1 MQCDSAF
8 VVVTAALTAQ
18 RGAVVAGVGWGGVGS
33 LRGGQVHPLSP
44 PTYFV
49 WLEKADEALAE
60 CSKEVLS
67 GR

>member
-8 VVVTAALTAQ
+8 VVVTTALTAQ
-18 RGAVVAGVGWGGVGS
+18 RGAVAAGVGWGGKS
-33 LRGGQVHPLSP
+33 PGGQVHPLSP

-60 CSKEVLS
+60 CSKQVLS
-67 GR
+67 GL

>member
-1 MQCDSAF
+1 MRFCLCCGNSCPHGPA
-8 VVVTAALTAQ
+8 
-18 RGAVVAGVGWGGVGS
+18 GSSGGGGGVGWGGKS
-33 LRGGQVHPLSP
+33 PGGQVHPLSP